1 MFFCFADPHFK
12 KQNHRRRIINT
23 TLLSDYAF
31 SLKVGGKI
39 YVITDVQEL
48 YDWEVEHL
56 EMHPMFEKVSEEET
70 EADPCIRFMRE
81 GTDEAKK
88 VIRNQGSMWYAV
100 YRKRD
105 LAKDAAAIETQMA
118 QFFQV

>member
-39 YVITDVQEL
+39 YVITDVKEL

-56 EMHPMFEKVSEEET
+56 EMHPMFEKVSKDET
-70 EADPCIRFMRE
+70 ETDPCIRFMRE

-100 YRKRD
+100 YTKRD
-105 LAKDAAAIETQMA
+105 LTKDAAAIESKMS
-118 QFFQV
+118 QFYQV